1 MVRKPAKMYRNISKR
16 AYTRREYMGGVPGS
30 KIVQFEMGN
39 LAQEFPTQVDLLVEE
54 ACQIRHS
61 SLEAAR
67 ISINRR
73 LLKDVGRA
81 NFHFKVRVFPHHV
94 LRENKQATGAGA
106 DRVSEGMRLAFG
118 KAVGT
123 AARVM
128 PNQMIFSVF
137 SYPQYLEKVKDAL
150 HHGGHK
156 LPSPSHLK
164 VSTIKVSGKIVV
176 PKFAEDKAAK
186 IAAAAAAAAPAEEA
200 EAPKEAAEAAVAKGK
215 EPVKGKEAA
224 GKGAVPVKG
233 EEKKGAAPAK
243 GEEKKSAEPAKG
255 GKGKK

>member
-1 MVRKPAKMYRNISKR
+1 MVRKPGKMYRNLAKK

-39 LAQEFPTQVDLLVEE
+39 LSQEFPTEIDLIVEE

-61 SLEAAR
+61 ALEACR
-67 ISINRR
+67 ISINRK
-73 LLKDVGRA
+73 LLKDVGRM

-123 AARVM
+123 AARVDAG
-128 PNQMIFSVF
+128 QMIFTVF
-137 SYPQYLEKVKDAL
+137 TTPPFLDKVKVAMRN
-150 HHGGHK
+150 GAHK

-164 VSTIKVSGKIVV
+164 VHTIKVSGRIVAAPKIAGDKIV
-176 PKFAEDKAAK
+176 
-186 IAAAAAAAAPAEEA
+186 
-200 EAPKEAAEAAVAKGK
+200 EAPKPVAETETAAESATKGAETGKGAHKSAETGKGAADAAKGVKGAEAAKGTDTVKGAK
-215 EPVKGKEAA
+215 PVKG
-224 GKGAVPVKG
+224 GK
-233 EEKKGAAPAK
+233 
-243 GEEKKSAEPAKG
+243 SH
-255 GKGKK
+255 

>member
-1 MVRKPAKMYRNISKR
+1 MVRKPAKMYRNISKK

-39 LAQEFPTQVDLLVEE
+39 LSQEFPTEVDLVVEE

-73 LLKDVGRA
+73 LLKDVGRS
-81 NFHFKVRVFPHHV
+81 NFHFKVRIFPHHV

-123 AARVM
+123 AARVEPGQKIM
-128 PNQMIFSVF
+128 TVF
-137 SYPQYLEKVKDAL
+137 STPQYLEKVKDAMR
-150 HHGGHK
+150 HGGHK

-164 VSTIKVSGKIVV
+164 LSTIKVSGRIVAA
-176 PKFAEDKAAK
+176 PKLVGEKVVAAPVVTEE
-186 IAAAAAAAAPAEEA
+186 AAAAAAAEPA
-200 EAPKEAAEAAVAKGK
+200 KGAEAAKGGAKG
-215 EPVKGKEAA
+215 GKEAA
-224 GKGAVPVKG
+224 
-233 EEKKGAAPAK
+233 KGAAPA
-243 GEEKKSAEPAKG
+243 AKG
-255 GKGKK
+255 GKEAAPAPAKAEEKKGPAHAKGGKK